1 LEVNQKT
8 LDGIAEL
15 NEMLETQRR
24 QIESLKNSVAKLK
37 QNDSKLKV
45 TIAYNTEKEVDH
57 KYHNAQL
64 KDNLDRFKYPSSMS
78 FPKLDRD
85 LLLVYCVISNH
96 LFPDLNK
103 SRLDKIIAAGTT
115 RRNRDKFDP
124 RDYDLAKTLLAQAGD
139 INISE
144 EGAVSILT
152 ELKKHI
158 LEDYDLVVAWNPE
171 VTAFN
176 VMSQISY
183 NWHKAMALTLEKM
196 DINKIRSEVKKGN
209 PVYLKRLLILV
220 QRVVKFVV
228 DQPESHWD
236 VDYSNAEELRALID
250 DVESMV

>member
-1 LEVNQKT
+1 MDEFKLKVNSQQYVKMMNNEKIVNKSNLILDDQYLNTIVQLQEQVELTNEELEKAGKMYSDAILDLEKVRREKEHLRITFLEVNQKT

-24 QIESLKNSVAKLK
+24 QIESLKKSVTKLK

-103 SRLDKIIAAGTT
+103 SRLDKIIAAGKTG
-115 RRNRDKFDP
+115 NR
-124 RDYDLAKTLLAQAGD
+124 L
-139 INISE
+139 S
-144 EGAVSILT
+144 
-152 ELKKHI
+152 
-158 LEDYDLVVAWNPE
+158 
-171 VTAFN
+171 
-176 VMSQISY
+176 
-183 NWHKAMALTLEKM
+183 
-196 DINKIRSEVKKGN
+196 
-209 PVYLKRLLILV
+209 
-220 QRVVKFVV
+220 
-228 DQPESHWD
+228 
-236 VDYSNAEELRALID
+236 
-250 DVESMV
+250 